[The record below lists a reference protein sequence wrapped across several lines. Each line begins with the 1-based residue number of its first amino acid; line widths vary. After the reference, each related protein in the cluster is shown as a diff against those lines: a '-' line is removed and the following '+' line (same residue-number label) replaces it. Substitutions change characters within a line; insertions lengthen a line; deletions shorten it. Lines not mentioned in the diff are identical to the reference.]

1 MKKTISLLFALCTL
15 AIAVIPVNAV
25 ERHRSIELMR
35 YSNISDVWAGYSEA
49 NLIGTCSGY
58 ASVSDASTTSMEL
71 YLQISYDGGKTYKNC
86 YLVASNQF
94 SGDGERSIFGTKKN
108 LSSDGKYRT
117 ALYIK
122 VYNSKGQLI
131 DSAEAYSD

>member
-58 ASVSDASTTSMEL
+58 LLT
-71 YLQISYDGGKTYKNC
+71 IS
-86 YLVASNQF
+86 
-94 SGDGERSIFGTKKN
+94 R
-108 LSSDGKYRT
+108 
-117 ALYIK
+117 ALRMTW
-122 VYNSKGQLI
+122 Q
-131 DSAEAYSD
+131 AENI

>member
-49 NLIGTCSGY
+49 NLIGTCSGCGKRGRN
-58 ASVSDASTTSMEL
+58 TETL
-71 YLQISYDGGKTYKNC
+71 HGG
-86 YLVASNQF
+86 
-94 SGDGERSIFGTKKN
+94 
-108 LSSDGKYRT
+108 LSEGARQGRYR
-117 ALYIK
+117 
-122 VYNSKGQLI
+122 
-131 DSAEAYSD
+131 